1 MIGTKQGL
9 PAKFEKNVLFIRDKA
24 EFFYNLK
31 NINEVI
37 ISGYSLADV
46 DLPYFEHLSKSVSP
60 EAKWTATYY
69 AEEEQSSHLFTLTN
83 LGIQNVSVVK
93 FEDL

>member
-9 PAKFEKNVLFIRDKA
+9 PAKVEKNVLFIRDKA

-69 AEEEQSSHLFTLTN
+69 AKEEQSSHLFTLTN